1 MRRQRTRRGRL
12 TAGGCVVWCVA
23 WGGGGNWRQDIE
35 LAKYKT
41 ALTHPNTLVQ
51 QAACNTFTAL
61 ARKSQQNADAVL
73 GASILPE
80 VSAQLLAVKPGPK
93 EATLRLINTLV
104 VSSVDVCDRY
114 HTPLRRA
121 SA

>member
-1 MRRQRTRRGRL
+1 MLPGDKR
-12 TAGGCVVWCVA
+12 
-23 WGGGGNWRQDIE
+23 RQDIE

-61 ARKSQQNADAVL
+61 ARKSPQNADAVL
-73 GASILPE
+73 SASILPE

-104 VSSVDVCDRY
+104 VSSVDVCDRCIPPR
-114 HTPLRRA
+114 HA
-121 SA
+121 AA